1 MDKLETYEEYK
12 EAERKLAQKIWDIP
26 FASSNLDKLTKQEL
40 LILIYGVLE
49 RVSDDKKEWY
59 ELDLKDFLFEQKCWL
74 IKCLDNNFFKRE
86 K

>member
-1 MDKLETYEEYK
+1 MDKLETYEE
-12 EAERKLAQKIWDIP
+12 ETNRKLAQKIWDIP

-59 ELDLKDFLFEQKCWL
+59 ELDLKDLLFEEKCWL
-74 IKCLDNNFFKRE
+74 ITTLDPEFFENKE
-86 K
+86 